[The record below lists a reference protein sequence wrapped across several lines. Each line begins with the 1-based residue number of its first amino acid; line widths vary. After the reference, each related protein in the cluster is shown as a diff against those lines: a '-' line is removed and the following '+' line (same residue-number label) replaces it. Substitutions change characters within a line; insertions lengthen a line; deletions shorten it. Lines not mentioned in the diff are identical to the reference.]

1 MPTVESE
8 RARMEAAM
16 QREIERN
23 PGSSNSSSS
32 DARSGYQG
40 IPKENPGEWRWV
52 ENRYLNSKPYM
63 QRAVMQNSI
72 TGKKKMTPYRD
83 IRNDKGQIQ
92 KSLLWPE
99 GNAFRIKLNEDNG
112 YTAWKKEQDR
122 IAAEAAAKAKAAA
135 DAKAQ
140 AAREAAAAAR
150 AEATRKAEEARKA
163 EAAAKAKAEQE
174 AAIAKAK
181 ADALAE
187 AQRIAEAEA
196 AAAAEAERVR
206 LENEAIEQAAA
217 AKLQAQQEAAAAAK
231 AKRERQKALRDA
243 AVIDPA
249 PTETTMPPVTGEP
262 VQPKLPATPY
272 EAKTAEVYNPPG
284 YVEGEVAP
292 TVEGT
297 GTSSQALVTSPMM
310 AKQMAMP
317 TSGGT
322 AVVNYSNDQG
332 SIIPVTEVDG
342 KPISYVPEGYRKIGM
357 NQGGVVGYAEGGD
370 SDSTLNAEYQ
380 LATKFLGY
388 KGPKSR
394 PALNDFMKASPGAA
408 ARMGKYQQAMM
419 GMAEGGVVSQLPTDK
434 EPFNEPTQEEIIAR
448 LRELEEREQLDPA
461 FIPTPTRGPQ
471 YSVPAASDG
480 TFSYDKDVV
489 PAFGQAV
496 QQTMQPIQ
504 SGVDYMQP
512 LPTQDISTL
521 AGQVGAAAPTTT
533 AATVPTVET
542 ANLPAYTPAST
553 YSAATVSPYVMQQ
566 TAGLQAAQ
574 GAIPQEQQVQAQQG
588 QLSAGATPTAPQF
601 DTDYLKQAEERA
613 REVSPQE
620 MTEFAK
626 VGIMPQAGDKGFE
639 SPYEEAESARFI
651 TTTPEAKP
659 ATEYD
664 LGTLQGAQAQVT
676 NQELVKAK
684 GLGLTAEQ
692 AALAVSSF
700 SPTIEAATRQLAEG
714 EIATAQDAYNI
725 SPTQFAQQA
734 STVVQNA
741 AKASQIPDAQS
752 AQSMWQSTLQGA
764 QGTVGAQELANA
776 NNIIGATQA
785 VTSIAATVDAL
796 NNQSIMQASQGS
808 FSQAALATAAQ
819 GTVDP
824 AQTVQGQMNQLM
836 EQFKNGTPVWAAG
849 AMRAANSAMASRG
862 LAGSSMAGAAI
873 VQATMEAAIPIAA
886 QDAQFY
892 QQVGMQNLSN
902 RQQVSLANAAAQQNI
917 TLQNLSN
924 SQQAALQNSTNS
936 FALQSQNLTNQ
947 QAVVLS
953 NAQMKAALQNKTLDI
968 KTQTA
973 LTNAAKYTEMNRVNI
988 SNEQQSL
995 LQASAENLQ
1004 VDMANLSN
1012 SQQTALSNLQVR
1024 ASLIGQELSNEQ
1036 QTAMLQSTQTFERA
1050 GFNANAQQTAL
1061 LQDAQA
1067 KAALE
1072 GRALD
1077 VRQQTALFN
1086 ASRVAELND
1095 INLTNKQQALLQE
1108 SAQVLQI
1115 ETQNLSNRQQTELA
1129 NAQVRAALQGKVLD
1143 NEQQTEIIN
1152 AARYAEANNITVS
1165 NKQAAL
1171 VQSFVTNSTL
1181 QGKVLDNTQQASIFN
1196 TSAVLEE
1203 RKIDLTNEQQTR
1215 LFNTTNNL
1223 QRDVAELSNRQ
1234 QTALAN
1240 AQIEATLRGQE
1251 LSNEQQSAV
1260 LNAEKFAEA
1269 NNITYTTNQ
1278 QTQLA
1283 NSQLMQSVGLAN
1295 LNANQATTLQN
1306 AAQLAGMDMQNL
1318 NNRQQAAVQ
1327 QAQNFLSM
1335 NMANLTNTQQ
1345 TAIFK
1350 SQQNIQSLFTDQA
1363 ADNASAQ
1370 FNAANENQTRQFFSS
1385 LANQTGQ
1392 FNAAQTNALNQF
1404 NIDEINSIREFNAGI
1419 QQQRDQFNATNS
1431 LVVAQANAQW
1441 RQNLATLNTAA
1452 QNESN
1457 ATFAA
1462 TINAMTSKNI
1472 DAVWQRERDLMSY
1485 NYTSAESAKDRA
1497 LQIVLGD
1504 QTLEALR
1511 EKISYQE
1518 DSAKTEFSYRFLFG
1532 DKGIL
1537 GGII

>member
-1 MPTVESE
+1 MASYSYSMRSTGTPGQYRAPTAAEQAQDRAKQDAAGGPAGASPSE
-8 RARMEAAM
+8 DR
-16 QREIERN
+16 
-23 PGSSNSSSS
+23 SSSS
-32 DARSGYQG
+32 SSRSSSQA
-40 IPKENPGEWRWV
+40 
-52 ENRYLNSKPYM
+52 
-63 QRAVMQNSI
+63 QAQAVAQA
-72 TGKKKMTPYRD
+72 
-83 IRNDKGQIQ
+83 QAAAQ
-92 KSLLWPE
+92 
-99 GNAFRIKLNEDNG
+99 AQ
-112 YTAWKKEQDR
+112 AVAQ
-122 IAAEAAAKAKAAA
+122 AQAAAQAEAERQAAAKAAA
-135 DAKAQ
+135 DAKAE
-140 AAREAAAAAR
+140 AARQAAAAAA
-150 AEATRKAEEARKA
+150 AEAARKAEEARKA

-174 AAIAKAK
+174 AAIAKAV

-217 AKLQAQQEAAAAAK
+217 AKLQAEQEAKAQAQQAALEAAK
-231 AKRERQKALRDA
+231 QKET
-243 AVIDPA
+243 IPSYSNGFSQ
-249 PTETTMPPVTGEP
+249 PTTTMPPVTGGP
-262 VQPKLPATPY
+262 VQPQLPATPY
-272 EAKTAEVYNPPG
+272 EAKTAEVYNPLG

-292 TVEGT
+292 TVKGT

-310 AKQMAMP
+310 AKQMVMP

-419 GMAEGGVVSQLPTDK
+419 GMAEGGVVSQQAQMPLPTDK
-434 EPFNEPTQEEIIAR
+434 EPFNEPTQEEMIAR
-448 LRELEEREQLDPA
+448 LKELRERGQLDPA
-461 FIPTPTRGPQ
+461 FIPTYTRGPQ

-504 SGVDYMQP
+504 AGVDYMQP

-553 YSAATVSPYVMQQ
+553 YSAATMSPYVMQQ
-566 TAGLQAAQ
+566 TDSLQAAQ

-626 VGIMPQAGDKGFE
+626 VGIMPQAEDKRFE
-639 SPYEEAESARFI
+639 TPYQEAEAAKF
-651 TTTPEAKP
+651 TTAAP
-659 ATEYD
+659 
-664 LGTLQGAQAQVT
+664 QAV
-676 NQELVKAK
+676 
-684 GLGLTAEQ
+684 
-692 AALAVSSF
+692 
-700 SPTIEAATRQLAEG
+700 
-714 EIATAQDAYNI
+714 AQDAYTLT
-725 SPTQFAQQA
+725 PTQSAKQAQT
-734 STVVQNA
+734 TVQDA
-741 AKASQIPDAQS
+741 AKLAVIPSAPA

-776 NNIIGATQA
+776 NNIIGAEQA
-785 VTSIAATVDAL
+785 VTSIAATMNTL
-796 NNQSIMQASQGS
+796 NQQATMQAAQGN
-808 FSQAALATAAQ
+808 FSQTMLATAAQ

-924 SQQAALQNSTNS
+924 QQQTALQNSTNS
-936 FALQSQNLTNQ
+936 FALQSQSLSNQ
-947 QAVVLS
+947 QSVVLS

-968 KTQTA
+968 NTQTT
-973 LTNAAKYTEMNRVNI
+973 LTNAAKYTEMNKINL
-988 SNEQQSL
+988 SNTQQASLQQS
-995 LQASAENLQ
+995 SENLQ
-1004 VDMANLSN
+1004 VEMSNLSN
-1012 SQQTALSNLQVR
+1012 EQQTALSNLQVR
-1024 ASLIGQELSNEQ
+1024 AAIRGQELSNDQ
-1036 QTAMLQSTQTFERA
+1036 QVAMLESTQAFAAA
-1050 GFNANAQQTAL
+1050 GFDATAKQQAFM
-1061 LQDAQA
+1061 QDAQA
-1067 KAALE
+1067 QAALE

-1077 VRQQTALFN
+1077 VRQQTQLFN
-1086 ASRVAELND
+1086 VSNV
-1095 INLTNKQQALLQE
+1095 LQE
-1108 SAQVLQI
+1108 R
-1115 ETQNLSNRQQTELA
+1115 NLELT
-1129 NAQVRAALQGKVLD
+1129 
-1143 NEQQTEIIN
+1143 NEQQTEI
-1152 AARYAEANNITVS
+1152 
-1165 NKQAAL
+1165 
-1171 VQSFVTNSTL
+1171 FNS
-1181 QGKVLDNTQQASIFN
+1181 
-1196 TSAVLEE
+1196 
-1203 RKIDLTNEQQTR
+1203 
-1215 LFNTTNNL
+1215 TNNL
-1223 QRDVAELSNRQ
+1223 QRDVTELSNRQ

-1240 AQIEATLRGQE
+1240 VQIEAALRGQE
-1251 LSNEQQSAV
+1251 LNNKQQAAV
-1260 LNAEKFAEA
+1260 LDAEKFAEA
-1269 NNITYTTNQ
+1269 NSLTYTTNQ

-1335 NMANLTNTQQ
+1335 NMANLTNEQQ

-1404 NIDEINSIREFNAGI
+1404 NIDETNSIREFNAGI

-1518 DSAKTEFSYRFLFG
+1518 DSAKTEFAYRFLFG

>member
-1 MPTVESE
+1 M
-8 RARMEAAM
+8 A
-16 QREIERN
+16 
-23 PGSSNSSSS
+23 
-32 DARSGYQG
+32 

-52 ENRYLNSKPYM
+52 YNLYLNDRPYM
-63 QRAVMQNSI
+63 QRGVMQNSV
-72 TGKKKMTPYRD
+72 TGDKKMTAYRD

-92 KSLLWPE
+92 KSLLHEE
-99 GNAFRIKLNEDNG
+99 GNAFRAKLNEDNG

-122 IAAEAAAKAKAAA
+122 IAAEAARVKA
-135 DAKAQ
+135 
-140 AAREAAAAAR
+140 EAAAK
-150 AEATRKAEEARKA
+150 AEAARKAEEARKA
-163 EAAAKAKAEQE
+163 AAAAKAEAARKAEEARKAKAAEKAKAERE
-174 AAIAKAK
+174 AAEAKAK

-196 AAAAEAERVR
+196 AAEAEAKRVR
-206 LENEAIEQAAA
+206 SEDEAMAKAAA
-217 AKLQAQQEAAAAAK
+217 AKIQAQQEAAAAAK
-231 AKRERQKALRDA
+231 AKREEQKALKDA

-297 GTSSQALVTSPMM
+297 GTSSQALATSPMM
-310 AKQMAMP
+310 AQQMAMP

-342 KPISYVPEGYRKIGM
+342 KPISYVPEGYRKMGM

-370 SDSTLNAEYQ
+370 SDSTLNSEYQ

-419 GMAEGGVVSQLPTDK
+419 GMAEGGVVSQDEFKYLPIF
-434 EPFNEPTQEEIIAR
+434 PNPN
-448 LRELEEREQLDPA
+448 
-461 FIPTPTRGPQ
+461 PTPTRGPQ
-471 YSVPAASDG
+471 YSPPVASDEEFTYEG
-480 TFSYDKDVV
+480 SVT

-512 LPTQDISTL
+512 LATQDISTL

-574 GAIPQEQQVQAQQG
+574 GTIPQEQQIQAQQG
-588 QLSAGATPTAPQF
+588 QLSPEAIPTAPQF

-626 VGIMPQAGDKGFE
+626 VGIIPQAGDKGFE
-639 SPYEEAESARFI
+639 SPYEEAESAKFI

-700 SPTIEAATRQLAEG
+700 SPTIEAATRQLAVG

-973 LTNAAKYTEMNRVNI
+973 LTNAAKYTEMNRVNV

-1511 EKISYQE
+1511 EKISFQE
-1518 DSAKTEFSYRFLFG
+1518 DSSKTEFAYRFLFG

>member
-1 MPTVESE
+1 MARSYAYSMREIPNKPGQYRMPTSSE
-8 RARMEAAM
+8 QAQDRARQDAAGGPAGALPSED
-16 QREIERN
+16 R
-23 PGSSNSSSS
+23 SSSS
-32 DARSGYQG
+32 SSRSSSQAQAQAAAQAQA
-40 IPKENPGEWRWV
+40 IA
-52 ENRYLNSKPYM
+52 
-63 QRAVMQNSI
+63 QAQAVAQA
-72 TGKKKMTPYRD
+72 
-83 IRNDKGQIQ
+83 QAAAQ
-92 KSLLWPE
+92 
-99 GNAFRIKLNEDNG
+99 
-112 YTAWKKEQDR
+112 
-122 IAAEAAAKAKAAA
+122 AEAERQAAAKAAA
-135 DAKAQ
+135 DAKAK

-150 AEATRKAEEARKA
+150 AEAERKAEEARKA

-174 AAIAKAK
+174 AAIAKAV
-181 ADALAE
+181 ADALAN

-196 AAAAEAERVR
+196 AKAAEAERVR

-217 AKLQAQQEAAAAAK
+217 AKIQAQQEAAAAAK
-231 AKRERQKALRDA
+231 AEREKQEALKDA

-262 VQPKLPATPY
+262 VQPQLPATPY

-310 AKQMAMP
+310 AQQMAMP

-342 KPISYVPEGYRKIGM
+342 KPISYVPEGYRKMGM

-419 GMAEGGVVSQLPTDK
+419 GMAEGGVVSQGYLPV
-434 EPFNEPTQEEIIAR
+434 FPT
-448 LRELEEREQLDPA
+448 PT
-461 FIPTPTRGPQ
+461 PTPTRGPQ
-471 YSVPAASDG
+471 YSRPVVSDEEFTYEG
-480 TFSYDKDVV
+480 SVT
-489 PAFGQAV
+489 PAFGKAV

-504 SGVDYMQP
+504 SGVDYMQS
-512 LPTQDISTL
+512 LATQDISNL

-588 QLSAGATPTAPQF
+588 QLSPEATPTAPQF

-626 VGIMPQAGDKGFE
+626 VDIMPQAGDQKFE
-639 SPYEEAESARFI
+639 APYQEAEAAKF
-651 TTTPEAKP
+651 TTAAP
-659 ATEYD
+659 
-664 LGTLQGAQAQVT
+664 QAV
-676 NQELVKAK
+676 
-684 GLGLTAEQ
+684 
-692 AALAVSSF
+692 
-700 SPTIEAATRQLAEG
+700 
-714 EIATAQDAYNI
+714 AQDAYTLT
-725 SPTQFAQQA
+725 PTQSAKQAQT
-734 STVVQNA
+734 TVQDA
-741 AKASQIPDAQS
+741 AKLAVIPNASA

-764 QGTVGAQELANA
+764 QGTVGSQELANA
-776 NNIIGATQA
+776 NNIIGAEQA
-785 VTSIAATVDAL
+785 VTSIAATMSTL
-796 NNQSIMQASQGS
+796 NQQATMQAAQGN
-808 FSQAALATAAQ
+808 FSQTMLATAAQ

-892 QQVGMQNLSN
+892 QQVGMQNLNN

-924 SQQAALQNSTNS
+924 EQQTALQNSTNS
-936 FALQSQNLTNQ
+936 FALQSQSLSNQ
-947 QAVVLS
+947 QSVVLS

-973 LTNAAKYTEMNRVNI
+973 LTNAAKYTEVNKI
-988 SNEQQSL
+988 NLSNTQQASLQQS
-995 LQASAENLQ
+995 SENLQ
-1004 VDMANLSN
+1004 VEMSNLSN
-1012 SQQTALSNLQVR
+1012 EQQTALSNLQVR
-1024 ASLIGQELSNEQ
+1024 AAIRGQELSNDQ
-1036 QTAMLQSTQTFERA
+1036 QVAMLESTQAFAAA
-1050 GFNANAQQTAL
+1050 GFDATAKQQAFM
-1061 LQDAQA
+1061 QDAQA
-1067 KAALE
+1067 QAALE
-1072 GRALD
+1072 GKALD
-1077 VRQQTALFN
+1077 VRQQTQLFN
-1086 ASRVAELND
+1086 ISSV
-1095 INLTNKQQALLQE
+1095 LQE
-1108 SAQVLQI
+1108 R
-1115 ETQNLSNRQQTELA
+1115 NLELT
-1129 NAQVRAALQGKVLD
+1129 
-1143 NEQQTEIIN
+1143 NEQQTEI
-1152 AARYAEANNITVS
+1152 
-1165 NKQAAL
+1165 
-1171 VQSFVTNSTL
+1171 FNS
-1181 QGKVLDNTQQASIFN
+1181 
-1196 TSAVLEE
+1196 
-1203 RKIDLTNEQQTR
+1203 
-1215 LFNTTNNL
+1215 TNNL
-1223 QRDVAELSNRQ
+1223 QRDVTELSNRQ

-1240 AQIEATLRGQE
+1240 VQIEAALRGQE
-1251 LSNEQQSAV
+1251 LNNKQQAAV
-1260 LNAEKFAEA
+1260 LDAEKFAEA
-1269 NNITYTTNQ
+1269 NSLTYTTNQ

-1335 NMANLTNTQQ
+1335 NIANLTNEQQ

-1404 NIDEINSIREFNAGI
+1404 NIDETNSIREFNAGI

-1497 LQIVLGD
+1497 LQILVADKELQQLKESMGY
-1504 QTLEALR
+1504 A
-1511 EKISYQE
+1511 E
-1518 DSAKTEFSYRFLFG
+1518 DTAKTELAFRFLFG
-1532 DKGIL
+1532 DSF
-1537 GGII
+1537 GGLFK

>member
-1 MPTVESE
+1 M
-8 RARMEAAM
+8 A
-16 QREIERN
+16 
-23 PGSSNSSSS
+23 
-32 DARSGYQG
+32 

-52 ENRYLNSKPYM
+52 YNLYLNDRPYM
-63 QRAVMQNSI
+63 QRGVMQNSV
-72 TGKKKMTPYRD
+72 TGEKKMTAYRD

-92 KSLLWPE
+92 KSLLHEE
-99 GNAFRIKLNEDNG
+99 GNAFRAKLNEDNG

-122 IAAEAAAKAKAAA
+122 IAAEAAKAKAEAAAKAAA
-135 DAKAQ
+135 EAKAQ
-140 AAREAAAAAR
+140 AAREAAAAAK
-150 AEATRKAEEARKA
+150 AEAARKAEEARRA

-174 AAIAKAK
+174 AAEAKAK

-196 AAAAEAERVR
+196 AAEAEAERVR
-206 LENEAIEQAAA
+206 SEDEAMAKAAA
-217 AKLQAQQEAAAAAK
+217 AKVRAQQEAAAAAK
-231 AKRERQKALRDA
+231 AERERQKALKDA

-262 VQPKLPATPY
+262 VQPQLPATPY

-342 KPISYVPEGYRKIGM
+342 KPISYVPEGYRKMGM

-370 SDSTLNAEYQ
+370 TNLNSEYQ

-419 GMAEGGVVSQLPTDK
+419 GMSKGGVVGYAEGGDNISYTDD
-434 EPFNEPTQEEIIAR
+434 I
-448 LRELEEREQLDPA
+448 
-461 FIPTPTRGPQ
+461 
-471 YSVPAASDG
+471 
-480 TFSYDKDVV
+480 V

-496 QQTMQPIQ
+496 KKTMDPMQ
-504 SGVDYMQP
+504 STVEEMQP

-700 SPTIEAATRQLAEG
+700 SPTIEAATRQLAVG

-1335 NMANLTNTQQ
+1335 NMANLTNEQQ

-1363 ADNASAQ
+1363 ADNAAAQ

-1497 LQIVLGD
+1497 LQILVADKELQQLKESMGY
-1504 QTLEALR
+1504 A
-1511 EKISYQE
+1511 E
-1518 DSAKTEFSYRFLFG
+1518 DTAKTELAFRFLFG
-1532 DKGIL
+1532 DSF
-1537 GGII
+1537 GGLFKS

>member
-16 QREIERN
+16 QREIERK
-23 PGSSNSSSS
+23 PESRNSSPS

-40 IPKENPGEWRWV
+40 IPKENPGEWQWV
-52 ENRYLNSKPYM
+52 WNEYYNDRPYM
-63 QRAVMQNSI
+63 QAGVMKNSV
-72 TGKKKMTPYRD
+72 TGEIKKTAFRD

-92 KSLLWPE
+92 KSLLHEE
-99 GNAFRIKLNEDNG
+99 GNAFRAKLNEDNG

-122 IAAEAAAKAKAAA
+122 IAAEAAKAKAEAAAKAAA

-150 AEATRKAEEARKA
+150 AEAERKAEEARKA

-174 AAIAKAK
+174 AAEAKAK

-206 LENEAIEQAAA
+206 LENEAMAKAAA

-262 VQPKLPATPY
+262 VQPQLPATPY

-284 YVEGEVAP
+284 YVEGKVAP

-297 GTSSQALVTSPMM
+297 GTSSQALATSPMM

-342 KPISYVPEGYRKIGM
+342 KPISYVPEGYRKMGM

-370 SDSTLNAEYQ
+370 SDSTLNSEYQ

-419 GMAEGGVVSQLPTDK
+419 GMAKGGVVGYAEGGDNISY
-434 EPFNEPTQEEIIAR
+434 EEDI
-448 LRELEEREQLDPA
+448 
-461 FIPTPTRGPQ
+461 
-471 YSVPAASDG
+471 
-480 TFSYDKDVV
+480 V

-496 QQTMQPIQ
+496 EKTMDPMQ
-504 SGVDYMQP
+504 STVEEMQP
-512 LPTQDISTL
+512 LPTQDISIL
-521 AGQVGAAAPTTT
+521 AGQVGAAAPTAT

-566 TAGLQAAQ
+566 TEGLQAAQ
-574 GAIPQEQQVQAQQG
+574 GAIPQEQQVQAQEG

-601 DTDYLKQAEERA
+601 DPNFVAQVTSGELNVTPDQLVEAKGQDEVAPAAKIAESSGINPAIAQQAT
-613 REVSPQE
+613 VSINE
-620 MTEFAK
+620 L
-626 VGIMPQAGDKGFE
+626 PQAAQIQE
-639 SPYEEAESARFI
+639 SNM
-651 TTTPEAKP
+651 
-659 ATEYD
+659 
-664 LGTLQGAQAQVT
+664 AQAQVA
-676 NQELVKAK
+676 QSGGFLRE
-684 GLGLTAEQ
+684 E
-692 AALAVSSF
+692 AV
-700 SPTIEAATRQLAEG
+700 
-714 EIATAQDAYNI
+714 AY
-725 SPTQFAQQA
+725 
-734 STVVQNA
+734 A
-741 AKASQIPDAQS
+741 AKLNSFNVDNGTLAQ
-752 AQSMWQSTLQGA
+752 AIQGE
-764 QGTVGAQELANA
+764 VGPL
-776 NNIIGATQA
+776 G
-785 VTSIAATVDAL
+785 
-796 NNQSIMQASQGS
+796 
-808 FSQAALATAAQ
+808 
-819 GTVDP
+819 
-824 AQTVQGQMNQLM
+824 TVQGQLEGLM
-836 EQFKNGTPVWAAG
+836 KQFDDGTPAWAAG
-849 AMRAANSAMASRG
+849 ALRAANATMASRG
-862 LAGSSMAGAAI
+862 LAGSSMAGSAILQAA
-873 VQATMEAAIPIAA
+873 MESALPIAA
-886 QDAQFY
+886 QDAQTFNE
-892 QQVGMQNLSN
+892 MNMSNLN
-902 RQQVSLANAAAQQNI
+902 RRQQVSLSNAAAQQGLA
-917 TLQNLSN
+917 LQNLSN
-924 SQQAALQNSTNS
+924 EQQVALQNSTNAFS
-936 FALQSQNLTNQ
+936 LQTQDLSNMQ
-947 QAVVLS
+947 QTFLS
-953 NAQMKAALQNKTLDI
+953 NAQLKAAFQ
-968 KTQTA
+968 
-973 LTNAAKYTEMNRVNI
+973 
-988 SNEQQSL
+988 
-995 LQASAENLQ
+995 
-1004 VDMANLSN
+1004 
-1012 SQQTALSNLQVR
+1012 
-1024 ASLIGQELSNEQ
+1024 G
-1036 QTAMLQSTQTFERA
+1036 
-1050 GFNANAQQTAL
+1050 
-1061 LQDAQA
+1061 
-1067 KAALE
+1067 
-1072 GRALD
+1072 
-1077 VRQQTALFN
+1077 
-1086 ASRVAELND
+1086 
-1095 INLTNKQQALLQE
+1095 
-1108 SAQVLQI
+1108 
-1115 ETQNLSNRQQTELA
+1115 QNLGNQQ
-1129 NAQVRAALQGKVLD
+1129 QVNLI
-1143 NEQQTEIIN
+1143 T
-1152 AARYAEANNITVS
+1152 AARYAEAANM
-1165 NKQAAL
+1165 
-1171 VQSFVTNSTL
+1171 
-1181 QGKVLDNTQQASIFN
+1181 
-1196 TSAVLEE
+1196 
-1203 RKIDLTNEQQTR
+1203 
-1215 LFNTTNNL
+1215 NL
-1223 QRDVAELSNRQ
+1223 NNRQ
-1234 QTALAN
+1234 QTALVNNANNLQVDLSNLSNKQQSYLAN
-1240 AQIEATLRGQE
+1240 AQLAASLQGKQIDIQQQTAMQNAARFSEA
-1251 LSNEQQSAV
+1251 A
-1260 LNAEKFAEA
+1260 
-1269 NNITYTTNQ
+1269 NITFSANQ
-1278 QTQLA
+1278 QEQLH
-1283 NSQLMQSVGLAN
+1283 NSELMKTIGLAN
-1295 LNANQATTLQN
+1295 LNTSQATTLQN
-1306 AAQLAGMDMQNL
+1306 AAQIAGMDMQNL

-1335 NMANLTNTQQ
+1335 NMANLTNEQQ

-1363 ADNASAQ
+1363 ADNAAAQ

-1385 LANQTGQ
+1385 LANQTSQ

-1404 NIDEINSIREFNAGI
+1404 NIDETNSIREFNAGI

-1511 EKISYQE
+1511 EKISFQE

>member
-1 MPTVESE
+1 M
-8 RARMEAAM
+8 A
-16 QREIERN
+16 
-23 PGSSNSSSS
+23 
-32 DARSGYQG
+32 

-52 ENRYLNSKPYM
+52 YNLYLNDRPYM
-63 QRAVMQNSI
+63 QRGVMQNSV
-72 TGKKKMTPYRD
+72 TGEKKMTAYRD

-92 KSLLWPE
+92 KSLLHEE
-99 GNAFRIKLNEDNG
+99 GNAFRAKLNEDNG

-122 IAAEAAAKAKAAA
+122 IAAEAAKAKAEAAAKAAA
-135 DAKAQ
+135 EAKAQ
-140 AAREAAAAAR
+140 AAREAAAAAK
-150 AEATRKAEEARKA
+150 AEAARKAEEARKA

-174 AAIAKAK
+174 AAEAKAK

-196 AAAAEAERVR
+196 AAEAEAERVR
-206 LENEAIEQAAA
+206 SEDEAMAKAAA
-217 AKLQAQQEAAAAAK
+217 AKVRAQQEAAAAAK
-231 AKRERQKALRDA
+231 AERERQKALKDA

-262 VQPKLPATPY
+262 VQPQLPATPY

-342 KPISYVPEGYRKIGM
+342 KPISYVPEGYRKMGM

-370 SDSTLNAEYQ
+370 TNLNSEYQ

-419 GMAEGGVVSQLPTDK
+419 GMSKGGVVGYAEGGDNISYTDD
-434 EPFNEPTQEEIIAR
+434 I
-448 LRELEEREQLDPA
+448 
-461 FIPTPTRGPQ
+461 
-471 YSVPAASDG
+471 
-480 TFSYDKDVV
+480 V

-496 QQTMQPIQ
+496 KKTMDPMQ
-504 SGVDYMQP
+504 STVEEMQP

-588 QLSAGATPTAPQF
+588 QLSAEATPTAPQF

-700 SPTIEAATRQLAEG
+700 SPTIEAATRQLAVG

-824 AQTVQGQMNQLM
+824 AQTIQGQMNQLM

-1181 QGKVLDNTQQASIFN
+1181 QGKALDNTQQASIFN

-1335 NMANLTNTQQ
+1335 NMANLTNEQQ

-1497 LQIVLGD
+1497 LQILVADKELQQLKESMGY
-1504 QTLEALR
+1504 A
-1511 EKISYQE
+1511 E
-1518 DSAKTEFSYRFLFG
+1518 DTAKTELAFRFLFG
-1532 DKGIL
+1532 DSF
-1537 GGII
+1537 GGLFKS

>member
-63 QRAVMQNSI
+63 QRGVMQNSI
-72 TGKKKMTPYRD
+72 TGEKKMTPYRD

-92 KSLLWPE
+92 KSLLHPE
-99 GNAFRIKLNEDNG
+99 GNAFRAKLNEDNG

-122 IAAEAAAKAKAAA
+122 IAAEAAKAKAEAAAKAAA

-150 AEATRKAEEARKA
+150 AEAARKAEEARRA

-196 AAAAEAERVR
+196 AKAAEAERVR
-206 LENEAIEQAAA
+206 LENEAMAKAAA
-217 AKLQAQQEAAAAAK
+217 AKIQAQQEAAAAAK
-231 AKRERQKALRDA
+231 AERERQKALKDKA
-243 AVIDPA
+243 EPT

-262 VQPKLPATPY
+262 VQPQLPATPY

-342 KPISYVPEGYRKIGM
+342 KPISYVPEGYRKMGM
-357 NQGGVVGYAEGGD
+357 NQGGVVGYAKGGD

-419 GMAEGGVVSQLPTDK
+419 GMNQGGMIPQQAQIGQMQTLNYQQEDPRTLVSSRPEPVYNYTYDQAVSRNMARDVKSPAENAAIMAALNAGPSAESQYGPQAQMPFPTDK
-434 EPFNEPTQEEIIAR
+434 EPFNEPTQEEMIAR
-448 LRELEEREQLDPA
+448 LSKLKEREQSDPA
-461 FIPTPTRGPQ
+461 FIPTPTRGPE

-504 SGVDYMQP
+504 AGVDYMQP

-521 AGQVGAAAPTTT
+521 AGQVGAAAPTAT

-601 DTDYLKQAEERA
+601 DPNFVAQVTSGELNVTPDQLVEAKGQDEVAPAAKIAESSGINPAIAQQAT
-613 REVSPQE
+613 VSINE
-620 MTEFAK
+620 L
-626 VGIMPQAGDKGFE
+626 PQAAQIQE
-639 SPYEEAESARFI
+639 SNM
-651 TTTPEAKP
+651 
-659 ATEYD
+659 
-664 LGTLQGAQAQVT
+664 AQAQVA
-676 NQELVKAK
+676 QSGGFLRE
-684 GLGLTAEQ
+684 E
-692 AALAVSSF
+692 AV
-700 SPTIEAATRQLAEG
+700 
-714 EIATAQDAYNI
+714 AY
-725 SPTQFAQQA
+725 
-734 STVVQNA
+734 A
-741 AKASQIPDAQS
+741 AKLNSFNVDNGTLAQ
-752 AQSMWQSTLQGA
+752 AIQGE
-764 QGTVGAQELANA
+764 VGPL
-776 NNIIGATQA
+776 G
-785 VTSIAATVDAL
+785 
-796 NNQSIMQASQGS
+796 
-808 FSQAALATAAQ
+808 
-819 GTVDP
+819 
-824 AQTVQGQMNQLM
+824 TVQGQLEGLM
-836 EQFKNGTPVWAAG
+836 KQFDDGTPAWAAG
-849 AMRAANSAMASRG
+849 ALRAANATMASRG
-862 LAGSSMAGAAI
+862 LAGSSMAGSAILQAA
-873 VQATMEAAIPIAA
+873 MESALPIAA
-886 QDAQFY
+886 QDAQTFN
-892 QQVGMQNLSN
+892 QMNMSNLN
-902 RQQVSLANAAAQQNI
+902 RRQQVSLSNAAAQQGLA
-917 TLQNLSN
+917 LQNLSN
-924 SQQAALQNSTNS
+924 EQQVALQNSTNAFS
-936 FALQSQNLTNQ
+936 LQTQDLSNMQ
-947 QAVVLS
+947 QTFLS
-953 NAQMKAALQNKTLDI
+953 NAQLKAAFQ
-968 KTQTA
+968 
-973 LTNAAKYTEMNRVNI
+973 
-988 SNEQQSL
+988 
-995 LQASAENLQ
+995 
-1004 VDMANLSN
+1004 
-1012 SQQTALSNLQVR
+1012 
-1024 ASLIGQELSNEQ
+1024 G
-1036 QTAMLQSTQTFERA
+1036 
-1050 GFNANAQQTAL
+1050 
-1061 LQDAQA
+1061 
-1067 KAALE
+1067 
-1072 GRALD
+1072 
-1077 VRQQTALFN
+1077 
-1086 ASRVAELND
+1086 
-1095 INLTNKQQALLQE
+1095 
-1108 SAQVLQI
+1108 
-1115 ETQNLSNRQQTELA
+1115 QNLGNQQ
-1129 NAQVRAALQGKVLD
+1129 QVNLI
-1143 NEQQTEIIN
+1143 T
-1152 AARYAEANNITVS
+1152 AARYAEVANM
-1165 NKQAAL
+1165 
-1171 VQSFVTNSTL
+1171 
-1181 QGKVLDNTQQASIFN
+1181 
-1196 TSAVLEE
+1196 
-1203 RKIDLTNEQQTR
+1203 
-1215 LFNTTNNL
+1215 NL
-1223 QRDVAELSNRQ
+1223 NNRQ
-1234 QTALAN
+1234 QTALVNNANNLQVDLSNLSNKQQSYLAN
-1240 AQIEATLRGQE
+1240 AQLAASLQGKQIDIQQQTAMQNAARFSEA
-1251 LSNEQQSAV
+1251 A
-1260 LNAEKFAEA
+1260 
-1269 NNITYTTNQ
+1269 NITFSANQ
-1278 QTQLA
+1278 QEQLH
-1283 NSQLMQSVGLAN
+1283 NSELMKTIGLAN
-1295 LNANQATTLQN
+1295 LNTSQATTLQN

-1335 NMANLTNTQQ
+1335 NMANLTNEQQ

-1363 ADNASAQ
+1363 ADNAAAQ

-1485 NYTSAESAKDRA
+1485 NYTSAESGKDRA
-1497 LQIVLGD
+1497 LQILMADKELQQLKESIGY
-1504 QTLEALR
+1504 A
-1511 EKISYQE
+1511 E
-1518 DSAKTEFSYRFLFG
+1518 DTAKTELAFRFLFG
-1532 DKGIL
+1532 DTSEVFTKGIFKL
-1537 GGII
+1537 GG